1 MVPSKKNNHLKPIK
15 SLQGCWF
22 GPESSRQTLET
33 KYLDPYLLFVSDP
46 TWRHIWRR
54 IHFKSH
60 QKFGIQVSFRECKHL
75 KGIPKIQEWWN
86 IHFPRCSI
94 RLFSLGIQKMTC
106 QPNLGL
112 QKAVADTGGE
122 QNNPAKT
129 HWFSGSGP
137 HLEGVLQN
145 ITPFTT
151 FSVRSREKWWEIFEP
166 FSALHPHFEDH
177 SRTHVSGPVYKP

>member
-1 MVPSKKNNHLKPIK
+1 M
-15 SLQGCWF
+15 
-22 GPESSRQTLET
+22 
-33 KYLDPYLLFVSDP
+33 SDP

-60 QKFGIQVSFRECKHL
+60 QNLVSKLVFGNVNTL
-75 KGIPKIQEWWN
+75 KESRKSRSDEI
-86 IHFPRCSI
+86 SI
-94 RLFSLGIQKMTC
+94 FQDVQSVCFLGIQNMTC

-122 QNNPAKT
+122 QNNQAKT
-129 HWFSGSGP
+129 HWFLGSGP

-151 FSVRSREKWWEIFEP
+151 FSVRSLPMVGNLRTFFSPSSPLGGSSQDGCKWLGSPQSISHKVRP
-166 FSALHPHFEDH
+166 FGRGPTTRSLGDENDH
-177 SRTHVSGPVYKP
+177 YDY